1 MQCKDIYNFLE
12 KPPDQMFRI
21 KQVSTVCFLCFCWG
35 IIRRVISTEQK
46 KRRDFEFFVD
56 QATPGFELGKK
67 GFAVL
72 CLTTRP
78 CRQNATNTK

>member
-12 KPPDQMFRI
+12 KHPDQNKYQQSAFSASAGESFGGLY
-21 KQVSTVCFLCFCWG
+21 Q
-35 IIRRVISTEQK
+35 QK
-46 KRRDFEFFVD
+46 KKRDFKFFVD